1 MSHNPR
7 PRLAPGSAVG
17 MHADLDCLFPPVAA
31 AASTGSERRHRQI
44 RIADSSFAVGDLH
57 LAGDTARAFSHRS
70 FRAAQPYADCP
81 GVLPLP
87 CPLSREPFRSSCPSF
102 RMESALPYCSLLQ
115 TNLSPC
121 PCPWRDGRCATAIFP
136 KRSTPTQQ
144 AVRGPR
150 ENAFLALAALQ
161 NYQAPEEGVL
171 PSAGQR

>member
-1 MSHNPR
+1 
-7 PRLAPGSAVG
+7 

-31 AASTGSERRHRQI
+31 AASTGSERRPRQI

-121 PCPWRDGRCATAIFP
+121 PCPCGTGPAQQQFSPSVPPLHSKLFGAPERTLSSRSLRSKIAVAQRRAAVTAGRCRGRKGRSP
-136 KRSTPTQQ
+136 KAKGS
-144 AVRGPR
+144 
-150 ENAFLALAALQ
+150 
-161 NYQAPEEGVL
+161 
-171 PSAGQR
+171 SS